1 MSIIPRPSVGPGMRC
16 GVGELQQVPS
26 VCLSMRWSFE
36 RPSFS
41 SSFGDL
47 LQIGPDDREGPAVP
61 RVELGSDAK
70 ERMNESA
77 LPDHIALRQ
86 PSDLPFSDQMHCLI
100 TIDGPQ

>member
-1 MSIIPRPSVGPGMRC
+1 MRESTGSHTNSTRPTPRRISDSSISDSKMA
-16 GVGELQQVPS
+16 
-26 VCLSMRWSFE
+26 
-36 RPSFS
+36 S
-41 SSFGDL
+41 SGSTEL

-100 TIDGPQ
+100 TIDGPQCPFC